1 MEKFGFANFLY
12 EGGQFGE
19 KILVFSSK
27 NKNLNLKIKPEYYAT
42 YFNSSQTET
51 LNRRDHGVRP
61 FMYYRLISE

>member
-42 YFNSSQTET
+42 YFNSS
-51 LNRRDHGVRP
+51 
-61 FMYYRLISE
+61 